1 MQVGE
6 ALEAG
11 DPRRAGRYEIVARL
25 GAGGMG
31 RVYLGR
37 SPGGRAMA
45 IKVVRPDL
53 ADDEQFRRRFAR
65 EVAAARRVNGVFTA
79 AVVDA
84 DPEARPPWLAT
95 AYVPG
100 VSLDK
105 AVALHGPWALAPV
118 LALGAGLA
126 EALEAIHAA
135 GVVHRDLKPA
145 NVMLSADGPRVIDFG
160 ISVAGDASALTG
172 TGLTFGTPGF
182 MAPEQVRG
190 QQAGPACDVF
200 SLGAVLAW
208 TATGR
213 SPFGSG
219 TPLAVNFRAVYE
231 EPDLSALPAGLH
243 ALVRDCL
250 AKDPDRRPGVAEV
263 LERVTAALGHRP
275 AELTLP
281 ERWLPAP
288 VAGAVRT
295 STARARTETGLAE
308 PAPSSGSA
316 SGSESA
322 SGAGSGS
329 TPGSAPGSGPGSGPD
344 PEPRTLPRPDGGT
357 GGGTG
362 AATSPW
368 LRRSVLG
375 FSALVSVAALVVSAV
390 VYANGQREDRNGG
403 AAGGSGPAS
412 PASSAPAS
420 ASSSPSPSPE
430 PEPATV
436 RVVTFKD
443 GPIRSSPSRNSAQ
456 LGTLRA
462 GHHEVFCRAQG
473 ATVTENGVYNSWWLW
488 TAVGDTDRKGW
499 VSAYYLNGDD
509 RAEAADG
516 SNVPDCGEV
525 APRGAA
531 DGH

>member
-105 AVALHGPWALAPV
+105 AVALHGPWALAPA
-118 LALGAGLA
+118 LALAAGLA

-208 TATGR
+208 TATGK

-263 LERVTAALGHRP
+263 LERVTAALGRRP
-275 AELTLP
+275 AELALP

-288 VAGAVRT
+288 VADAVRT
-295 STARARTETGLAE
+295 STAQARTEPALAE
-308 PAPSSGSA
+308 PAPPSGSA
-316 SGSESA
+316 SA

-329 TPGSAPGSGPGSGPD
+329 GPD
-344 PEPRTLPRPDGGT
+344 PGPRTLPRPDGGT
-357 GGGTG
+357 GGGS
-362 AATSPW
+362 SPW

-403 AAGGSGPAS
+403 AAGGSGPVS
-412 PASSAPAS
+412 PTSPPPAST
-420 ASSSPSPSPE
+420 SPSPSAGPG
-430 PEPATV
+430 PATV
-436 RVVTFKD
+436 RVVTFED
-443 GPIRSSPSRNSAQ
+443 GPIRSSPSRNSER
-456 LGTLRA
+456 LGTLTA
-462 GHHEVFCRAQG
+462 GPHEVFCRAQG
-473 ATVTENGVYNSWWLW
+473 ATVTEDGVYNSWWLW
-488 TAVGDTDRKGW
+488 TRVPGTAEKGW
-499 VSAYYLNGDD
+499 VSAYYLHGDD

-516 SNVPDCGEV
+516 SDVPDCGQV
-525 APRGAA
+525 APL
-531 DGH
+531 